1 MGTSEDQHSILEQ
14 FSAASRTTNTT
25 AMHSVAVR
33 VAAASSVT
41 RTALPAI
48 SATSTN
54 VQARQAH
61 VGDMPV
67 PDFTHYRRESTK
79 NPSAK
84 SEDTRANRQGFNYL
98 VVGAMGATG
107 TYAATSLVNKF
118 IANWSASAD
127 VLALAKIE
135 VNLSD
140 IPEGKNMVFKWRGK
154 PLFIRHRSEAEIE
167 KERSVPLSELRDAQ
181 SDEERTKDPKFLILL
196 GVCTHLGCV
205 PIANAGAFG
214 GYYCPC
220 HGSHYDCS
228 GRIRKGPAP
237 LNLEVPEY
245 EFPEEGLVVVG

>member
-84 SEDTRANRQGFNYL
+84 SEDTRAIGRD
-98 VVGAMGATG
+98 
-107 TYAATSLVNKF
+107 S
-118 IANWSASAD
+118 IISS
-127 VLALAKIE
+127 
-135 VNLSD
+135 
-140 IPEGKNMVFKWRGK
+140 
-154 PLFIRHRSEAEIE
+154 SE
-167 KERSVPLSELRDAQ
+167 Q
-181 SDEERTKDPKFLILL
+181 W
-196 GVCTHLGCV
+196 G
-205 PIANAGAFG
+205 
-214 GYYCPC
+214 
-220 HGSHYDCS
+220 
-228 GRIRKGPAP
+228 
-237 LNLEVPEY
+237 
-245 EFPEEGLVVVG
+245 

>member
-1 MGTSEDQHSILEQ
+1 MGIYKE

-79 NPSAK
+79 NPTQK

-167 KERSVPLSELRDAQ
+167 KERSVPLS
-181 SDEERTKDPKFLILL
+181 I
-196 GVCTHLGCV
+196 
-205 PIANAGAFG
+205 AGAFG